1 VGPTPAA
8 PFELTGRV
16 ALVTGAG
23 RATGIGMADVAPPRR
38 DGGSGDGDR
47 DDRPCDGAPGGG
59 RRGGRLPRVPAAS
72 YVTGQCVVVDGGN
85 SVAEERG

>member
-1 VGPTPAA
+1 MGPTPAA

-23 RATGIGMADVAPPRR
+23 RATGIGMATGHLLAGMGAAVMVAATTDRATERPEEVAAVVAFL
-38 DGGSGDGDR
+38 GS
-47 DDRPCDGAPGGG
+47 
-59 RRGGRLPRVPAAS
+59 PAAS